1 VGCVQPGWLCWERCA
16 GFVEIFV
23 TWSRTVVHQMSNLHV
38 PCRTSSEPALV
49 LGASTVL
56 FKNLLSTLKDPSHY
70 AELPGNIELN

>member
-1 VGCVQPGWLCWERCA
+1 MHR
-16 GFVEIFV
+16 
-23 TWSRTVVHQMSNLHV
+23 MSDLHV